1 MGSNWRILIFLVA
14 LLCVIGLF
22 FLAYE
27 NDLLASR
34 GSWMKSGKK
43 INWWSK
49 TDILKILLCFYL
61 YCLVY
66 FILFFAFFIL
76 SNDQ

>member
-14 LLCVIGLF
+14 LLCVIGLS

-34 GSWMKSGKK
+34 GRWTKSRKK

-61 YCLVY
+61 HYLVY
-66 FILFFAFFIL
+66 FILTFAFFIL
-76 SNDQ
+76 LNDQ